1 MPTTPSEPPRQIL
14 KSRPDWA
21 SGVASTAGRRELVTH
36 WVGGRRIS
44 LGDDVPLGQHSETL
58 AALLEEVIGVPV
70 ETVKRS
76 VILDRSVQIRDHP
89 VPVEKEV
96 ATGSES
102 HERM

>member
-44 LGDDVPLGQHSETL
+44 LGDDVPLGQHSEIL

-76 VILDRSVQIRDHP
+76 RLRVR
-89 VPVEKEV
+89 
-96 ATGSES
+96 A
-102 HERM
+102 